1 MPVIGQDCHIIL
13 SHPSVNAGEP
23 GGFVLDSASKLR
35 PEGIMLTRQ
44 FISGQGVTIWIYFD
58 ALLADSLLTPAGGLF
73 PDTRSEQYAL
83 LSAYLQETEGITLQ
97 TAIGTFVNLGAVGFT
112 SHEYHTPAC
121 SLVKACLTN
130 AGVYFPPVDPAMLT
144 LSIWDGSLTWETSY
158 WR

>member
-1 MPVIGQDCHIIL
+1 
-13 SHPSVNAGEP
+13 
-23 GGFVLDSASKLR
+23 
-35 PEGIMLTRQ
+35 MLTRQ

-144 LSIWDGSLTWETSY
+144 LSVWDGSLTWETSY

>member
-97 TAIGTFVNLGAVGFT
+97 TAIGTFVNLGAGGFT

-144 LSIWDGSLTWETSY
+144 LSVWDGSLTWETSY

>member
-130 AGVYFPPVDPAMLT
+130 AAVYFPPVDPAMLT
-144 LSIWDGSLTWETSY
+144 LSVWDGSLTWETSY

>member
-13 SHPSVNAGEP
+13 SHPSLNAGEP

-144 LSIWDGSLTWETSY
+144 LSVWDGSLTWETSY

>member
-35 PEGIMLTRQ
+35 PEGIMVTRQ
-44 FISGQGVTIWIYFD
+44 FVSGQGITIWIYFD
-58 ALLADSLLTPAGGLF
+58 ALLADSLLTPAGGLS
-73 PDTRSEQYAL
+73 PETRSGQYAL

-112 SHEYHTPAC
+112 AHEYHTPAF

-144 LSIWDGSLTWETSY
+144 LSVWDGSLTWETSY